1 MIAAKESLL
10 DLCRLM
16 DSDRSGSL
24 PSCDEG
30 SGLRVQDL
38 RFSGFMGLGF
48 GAPRVSGNPGAV
60 LHDTELD
67 ASFPSYGN
75 LCIVNMARSI
85 SKEPCWRM
93 PNRYAKANS

>member
-30 SGLRVQDL
+30 SVLRVQDL

-48 GAPRVSGNPGAV
+48 GAPRVLESEIKNPGAV
-60 LHDTELD
+60 LQFCMIQSWMGHSRLMETY
-67 ASFPSYGN
+67 AS
-75 LCIVNMARSI
+75 
-85 SKEPCWRM
+85 
-93 PNRYAKANS
+93 